1 MKILRLPEELRSEL
15 KPPLGKLFR
24 GRGQECIA
32 PMQDLLRPAPKVIA
46 VGDVTTFCLLSFS
59 GRKPDICIVDNKT
72 KRMPVPDHVQQG
84 IGDLDSYE
92 IVEVAN
98 PAATLSQELI
108 DVIKDRLASDGRV
121 KIVVD
126 GEEDLATLP
135 AIVYAPLGSTVVYGQ
150 PNEGSVAVVVTPER
164 KEYAKSI
171 MDKMIVE
178 D

>member
-1 MKILRLPEELRSEL
+1 MGRLF
-15 KPPLGKLFR
+15 K

-32 PMQDLLRPAPKVIA
+32 PMQGLLAPAPRVIA
-46 VGDVTTFCLLSFS
+46 VGDVTTFCLLSYS
-59 GRKPDICIVDNKT
+59 GRKPDICIVDHKT
-72 KRMPVPDHVQQG
+72 KRKPVPDHVQQG
-84 IGDLDSYE
+84 IGELDEYE
-92 IVEVAN
+92 RIEVAN
-98 PAATLSQELI
+98 PPATLTQELV
-108 DVIKDRLASDGRV
+108 DVIRNLLAGDRRV

-135 AIVYAPLGSTVVYGQ
+135 AILYAPLGSTVVYGQ

-164 KEYAKSI
+164 KAYAKSI